1 VIKILIVDKDMNL
14 AASVV
19 RAMDTRQIRVD
30 VAQTEVDALAAMR
43 AEPAL
48 VFVRTRGWRAE
59 EIKRLI
65 GRIRSREP
73 AVLVAVIASGGSADD
88 EVSLRRLGIL
98 CYLQEPVSTDL
109 VQEVVRGAASLGS
122 AFGLGGTRGE
132 RFHTKQGTLM
142 KEDCR

>member
-30 VAQTEVDALAAMR
+30 VAQTEADALAAMR

-73 AVLVAVIASGGSADD
+73 AVLVAVIASGGSAAD
-88 EVSLRRLGIL
+88 EVALRRRGML
-98 CYLQEPVSTDL
+98 CYLQEPVSTGL

-122 AFGLGGTRGE
+122 ACGLGGTRGE
-132 RFHTKQGTLM
+132 RFHMKQGALM
-142 KEDCR
+142 NEDCR